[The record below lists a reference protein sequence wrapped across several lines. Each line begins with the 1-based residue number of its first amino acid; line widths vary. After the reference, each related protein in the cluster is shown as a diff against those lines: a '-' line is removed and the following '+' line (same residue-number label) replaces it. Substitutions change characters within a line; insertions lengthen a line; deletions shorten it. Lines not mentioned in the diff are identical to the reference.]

1 VLRVVRVSMVLALV
15 IGDMHIPHRAADL
28 PTKFK
33 ELLVPGKIQHVICTG
48 NLCSKD
54 ALDWL
59 KGLCGGGTSAL
70 HVVEGD
76 FDDDFTT
83 LPQSKVVNI
92 GDFRIGVTHG
102 HAIVPWGDIEALKSV
117 QRLMDVDVLVTGHTH
132 AFAAYK
138 VNGDKAL
145 IINPGSATGAFTPL
159 RSDVKPSF
167 VLMDIEGSRIVVYVY
182 ELLPGDE
189 LKVDKIVWNKDE
201 STS

>member
-1 VLRVVRVSMVLALV
+1 MVLALV

-117 QRLMDVDVLVTGHTH
+117 QRYAKTAFYLRAEAETPVRVTK
-132 AFAAYK
+132 F
-138 VNGDKAL
+138 
-145 IINPGSATGAFTPL
+145 
-159 RSDVKPSF
+159 
-167 VLMDIEGSRIVVYVY
+167 GSRRLARLGGRAEFAV
-182 ELLPGDE
+182 
-189 LKVDKIVWNKDE
+189 N
-201 STS
+201 